1 MALCSLE
8 DDVCLYFYWK
18 YHLLRAEFLSG
29 SCGKTSLEVLPR
41 PDWLRFIFPEVSVC
55 FSSCHSEERD
65 ATYSMHPDFSPSFQ
79 CRMNLLLG
87 LAVQNVGSAPP
98 PLTSG
103 PSSMQTQGV
112 HSFLHGLYFYFKK
125 LPCFTDKCFNF
136 MKFKANLLEISFSL
150 LFFCFLGA
158 LAHTSHQEE
167 WWWRDTDGDEMS
179 LLPFLDTR
187 HAWHCACQVG
197 SCYLTREPTTGF
209 SHLENSSEIFLW
221 KFS

>member
-1 MALCSLE
+1 MSACIFIENIICLE
-8 DDVCLYFYWK
+8 HNFFLVPVVRRFWK
-18 YHLLRAEFLSG
+18 
-29 SCGKTSLEVLPR
+29 
-41 PDWLRFIFPEVSVC
+41 
-55 FSSCHSEERD
+55 SCHTMVD
-65 ATYSMHPDFSPSFQ
+65 WGLSFQ
-79 CRMNLLLG
+79 RCLSAFLLVTLKNVMWLIQCILTSAHLFSAEWTSSSDLLYKMWVVRLLHWHLG
-87 LAVQNVGSAPP
+87 LPACRHKEFILFFMDS
-98 PLTSG
+98 TSI
-103 PSSMQTQGV
+103 
-112 HSFLHGLYFYFKK
+112 LKK

-197 SCYLTREPTTGF
+197 NCYLTREPTIGF
-209 SHLENSSEIFLW
+209 SHLENSSEIFL
-221 KFS
+221 